1 MPGGLKGSHP
11 HRPPTH
17 TQLRA
22 VRSAELLEIRR
33 MGKGCRARGRDVE
46 TEGNGVFLAT
56 FRHSRGALWHHR
68 KRILTDSVLLVFN
81 N

>member
-1 MPGGLKGSHP
+1 MPGGLKDSHP

-46 TEGNGVFLAT
+46 TEGNDVFLAT

-68 KRILTDSVLLVFN
+68 KRILTDSILLVFN